1 MAAPPAAGEDLAALA
16 PPAAREEPPVRP
28 AKASALPSPLLE
40 FTKPRPRVLTI
51 SVGLWLLSALCG
63 FSIIAYFIFDLGEVR
78 ALLETTMRAEDP
90 DVDDANLKT
99 AIDGTVAI
107 SLGLIGLFAESALV
121 LALLM
126 AGRRNWARGLLA
138 IVGVVTLPV
147 TAVGATL
154 LTVGAIES
162 RIWLLLAIIAQ
173 PIFMLAGMVTMFLPA
188 PNAWFR
194 LRLRQ

>member
-1 MAAPPAAGEDLAALA
+1 GDDPAALA
-16 PPAAREEPPVRP
+16 PSADSEGPPARP
-28 AKASALPSPLLE
+28 AKASALPSPLLD
-40 FTKPRPRVLTI
+40 FMKPRPRVLTLA
-51 SVGLWLLSALCG
+51 VALWILSGLCG
-63 FSIIAYFIFDLGEVR
+63 FLIIGYFIFHLGGVR

-90 DVDDANLKT
+90 DVDGAALKT
-99 AIDGTVAI
+99 AINGTIAI
-107 SLGLIGLFAESALV
+107 SLGLIGLFAESVLL

-162 RIWLLLAIIAQ
+162 RVWLLLAIIAQ
-173 PIFMLAGMVTMFLPA
+173 QVFMVAGMVTMFLPA